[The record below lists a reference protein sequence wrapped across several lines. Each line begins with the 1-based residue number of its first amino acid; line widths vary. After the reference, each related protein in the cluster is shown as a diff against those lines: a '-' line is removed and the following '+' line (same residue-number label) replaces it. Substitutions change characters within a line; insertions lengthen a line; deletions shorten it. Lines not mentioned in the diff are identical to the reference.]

1 MHLVFQIT
9 ITDPVL
15 LLSLVVALVTFGFV
29 VPAVIIFIL
38 SRKVASEN

>member
-29 VPAVIIFIL
+29 VPAVTLFIL